1 MRVLDVIRG
10 LSGDGMTIV
19 VATHFPDHA
28 LLTSSRVAIL
38 KDRRILAMGPP
49 EEVIREDTMQ
59 QAYGTDVR
67 IVHLGDP
74 VNRRIC
80 VPVAETFQ
88 RRTP

>member
-10 LSGDGMTIV
+10 LAEEGMTIV

-38 KDRRILAMGPP
+38 KDQRIIAMGSPDV
-49 EEVIREDTMQ
+49 VIREDTMR

-67 IVHLGDP
+67 IMHLGDP
-74 VNRRIC
+74 INRRIC
-80 VPVAETFQ
+80 VPVAEAFQ
-88 RRTP
+88 RGEL